1 MPLCSQSAA
10 RDGRVVKRYARRLAG
25 LLAVT
30 GLVVLSTVLTSCQ
43 QVRDL
48 TTTFATQH
56 VAGPSLEGTYRFIY
70 DMANGRVSGA
80 PAKVQS
86 DKVLWAFRSECQKSG
101 CVATG
106 TALDRDN
113 AHAPLNPPLTIVL
126 RYVDG
131 RSGHWEGL
139 PSKAQVLTQGPCLG
153 PGNTVVGQAEVT
165 NAEAWQLWPK
175 EDGTLV
181 GRLNAT
187 VLSNECGGQGLALTV
202 PLTATRA
209 GDVAPEIKVA
219 DPDIAARDL
228 KSEPAGTPGPIFNGA
243 VYQFNYDVSA
253 RTRGSI
259 PAPLQPSFWS
269 PIWTMR
275 SECNT
280 PTHCIAT
287 GAPNFDGQGGAVVLE
302 SAGDTWQ
309 TLSPRLLAVTCLG
322 IPNRAAALTELSL
335 DTSDRKAIHGTE
347 TQTILSN
354 ECGDMGAVYSTPVS
368 VRMLDDKPAPDVQIA
383 DPALFLP

>member
-1 MPLCSQSAA
+1 
-10 RDGRVVKRYARRLAG
+10 
-25 LLAVT
+25 
-30 GLVVLSTVLTSCQ
+30 
-43 QVRDL
+43 
-48 TTTFATQH
+48 
-56 VAGPSLEGTYRFIY
+56 
-70 DMANGRVSGA
+70 MANGRANGA
-80 PAKVQS
+80 PTKVQS
-86 DKVLWAFRSECQKSG
+86 DKVLWAFRSECQESG

-126 RYVDG
+126 LYTD
-131 RSGHWEGL
+131 GHWAGL
-139 PSKAQVLTQGPCLG
+139 PSKAQVVTQGPCLG
-153 PGNTVVGQAEVT
+153 PGSTVVSHAEVT

-175 EDGTLV
+175 DDGTLD

-187 VLSNECGGQGLALTV
+187 VLSNECGGQGFALTV

-209 GDVAPEIKVA
+209 GDVAPEIKVS

-228 KSEPAGTPGPIFNGA
+228 KSAPASTPGPIFNGA

-253 RTRGSI
+253 RTRGGI

-269 PIWTMR
+269 PAWTMR
-275 SECNT
+275 SKCNT

-287 GAPNFDGQGGAVVLE
+287 GSPNFDGQGGAVVLE
-302 SAGDTWQ
+302 SAGDIWQ
-309 TLSPRLLAVTCLG
+309 TLSPRLNTATCLQ
-322 IPNRAAALTELSL
+322 IPNHAAALTELSL
-335 DTSDRKAIHGTE
+335 NASDRKAIRGTE

-354 ECGDMGAVYSTPVS
+354 ECGDMGAVYSTPVE
-368 VRMLDDKPAPDVQIA
+368 VRMLDDKPAQDIEIA